1 MGLRK
6 LFLIA
11 FKDLRLIFR
20 DPAALIMMLL
30 APFLLTIGMGAL
42 TGGFSGGGG
51 STFSDIPVEIVN
63 LDEGILGQTLV
74 DVFTSPELEAL
85 VSPRLSTDLGAAQA
99 LVDSNQSAAVVCIP
113 AGFSESLL
121 SPRTQGSSAA
131 PIEFY
136 ANPTMPNSAGFLR
149 SLVDQF
155 VNQVEIGR
163 VSGEVIVTQLL
174 ENGLISYQ
182 QAPDIGAQIGYE
194 MGQASATSSSI
205 RIKADLAEGEALEF
219 NILAYM
225 APSMALMFLMFTVT
239 YGARSLLVEDRAGTL
254 PRMLVAPTSSAS
266 VLGGKFAGI
275 FLTAIAQLTIL
286 IGGTSLMFS
295 LQWGDTMGV
304 ILLILAAAFGATGWG
319 VLFAAILKTPG
330 QIAVTGS
337 AVMLLFGLLGGS
349 FFDLSMLP
357 GWVQMLNK
365 ITPNFWG
372 NDGFFILGIGGQV
385 KDISTHLTALLIMG
399 GVLFAFASIWI
410 GKRGLARK

>member
-20 DPAALIMMLL
+20 DSAALIMMLL

-42 TGGFSGGGG
+42 TGGFSGRGG

-63 LDEGILGQTLV
+63 LDEGTLGQTLV

-85 VSPRLSTDLGAAQA
+85 VSPRLSTDLAAAQA
-99 LVDSNQSAAVVCIP
+99 LVDSNQSAAVVSIP

-149 SLVDQF
+149 SVVDQF

-182 QAPDIGAQIGYE
+182 QAPDIGAKVGYE

-239 YGARSLLVEDRAGTL
+239 YGARSLLVENRDGTL

-266 VLGGKFAGI
+266 VLGGKFVGI

-295 LQWGDTMGV
+295 LQWGDTLGV

-372 NDGFFILGIGGQV
+372 NDGFFILGIGGQL

>member
-30 APFLLTIGMGAL
+30 APLLLTIGMGAL

-63 LDEGILGQTLV
+63 LDEGTLGQTLV

-85 VSPRLSTDLGAAQA
+85 VSPRLSTDLAAAQA
-99 LVDSNQSAAVVCIP
+99 LVDSNQSAAVVSIP

-136 ANPTMPNSAGFLR
+136 ANPIMPSSAGFLR
-149 SLVDQF
+149 SVVDQF

-182 QAPDIGAQIGYE
+182 QAPDIGAKVGYE

-219 NILAYM
+219 NILAYI

-239 YGARSLLVEDRAGTL
+239 YGARSLLVENRDGTL

-266 VLGGKFAGI
+266 VLGGKFVGI

-295 LQWGDTMGV
+295 LQWGDTLGV

-319 VLFAAILKTPG
+319 LLFAAILKTPG

-357 GWVQMLNK
+357 GDCTTRVTVP
-365 ITPNFWG
+365 TPAPM
-372 NDGFFILGIGGQV
+372 
-385 KDISTHLTALLIMG
+385 S
-399 GVLFAFASIWI
+399 
-410 GKRGLARK
+410 GLQEIETG

>member
-20 DPAALIMMLL
+20 DSAALIMMLL
-30 APFLLTIGMGAL
+30 APLLLTIGMGAL

-63 LDEGILGQTLV
+63 LDEGTLGQTLV

-85 VSPRLSTDLGAAQA
+85 VSPRLSTDLAAAQA
-99 LVDSNQSAAVVCIP
+99 LVNSNQSAAVVCIP

-136 ANPTMPNSAGFLR
+136 ANPIMPSSAGFLR
-149 SLVDQF
+149 SVVDQF

-182 QAPDIGAQIGYE
+182 QAPDIGAKVGYE

-219 NILAYM
+219 NILAYI

-239 YGARSLLVEDRAGTL
+239 YGARSLLVENRDGTL

-266 VLGGKFAGI
+266 VLGGKFVGI

-295 LQWGDTMGV
+295 LQWGDTLGV

-319 VLFAAILKTPG
+319 LLFAAILKTPG

-365 ITPNFWG
+365 VTPNFWG
-372 NDGFFILGIGGQV
+372 NDGFFILGIGGQL
-385 KDISTHLTALLIMG
+385 KDISTHLSALLIMG
-399 GVLFAFASIWI
+399 SVLFAFASIWI
-410 GKRGLARK
+410 TKRGLARK

>member
-20 DPAALIMMLL
+20 DSAALIMMLL
-30 APFLLTIGMGAL
+30 APLLLTIGMGAL

-63 LDEGILGQTLV
+63 LDEGTLGQTLV

-85 VSPRLSTDLGAAQA
+85 VSPRLSTDLAAAQA
-99 LVDSNQSAAVVCIP
+99 LVDSNQSAAVVSIP

-149 SLVDQF
+149 SVVDQF

-182 QAPDIGAQIGYE
+182 QAPDIGAKVGYE

-239 YGARSLLVEDRAGTL
+239 YGARSLLVENRDGTL

-266 VLGGKFAGI
+266 VLGGKFVGI

-295 LQWGDTMGV
+295 LQWGDTLGV

-372 NDGFFILGIGGQV
+372 NDGFFILGIGGQL

>member
-20 DPAALIMMLL
+20 DSAALIMMLL
-30 APFLLTIGMGAL
+30 APLLLTIGMGAL

-63 LDEGILGQTLV
+63 LDEGTLGQTLV

-85 VSPRLSTDLGAAQA
+85 VSPRLSTDLAAAQA
-99 LVDSNQSAAVVCIP
+99 LVNSNQSAAVVCIP

-136 ANPTMPNSAGFLR
+136 ANPIMPSSAGFLR
-149 SLVDQF
+149 SVVDQF

>member
-20 DPAALIMMLL
+20 DSAALIMMLL
-30 APFLLTIGMGAL
+30 APLLLTIGMGAL

-63 LDEGILGQTLV
+63 LDEGTLGQTLV

-85 VSPRLSTDLGAAQA
+85 VSPRLSTDLAAAQA
-99 LVDSNQSAAVVCIP
+99 LVNSNQSAAVVCIP

-136 ANPTMPNSAGFLR
+136 ANPIMPSSAGFLR
-149 SLVDQF
+149 SVVDQF

-182 QAPDIGAQIGYE
+182 QAPDIGAKVGYE

-219 NILAYM
+219 NILAYI

-239 YGARSLLVEDRAGTL
+239 YGARSLLVENRDGIL

-266 VLGGKFAGI
+266 VLGGKFVGI

-295 LQWGDTMGV
+295 LQWGDTLGV

-365 ITPNFWG
+365 VTPNFWG
-372 NDGFFILGIGGQV
+372 NDGFFILGIGGQL
-385 KDISTHLTALLIMG
+385 KDISTHLSALLIMG
-399 GVLFAFASIWI
+399 SVLFAFASIWI
-410 GKRGLARK
+410 TKRGLARK